1 MNSGSGLPPRVR
13 IVAAPIEPTRGRQ
26 RKTTLARYGSAF
38 KKRALAR
45 LQAPENASIEA
56 VAVSIGV
63 QPETLAHWR
72 DEAAAGKGEEA
83 NWTAAARLDAVLVTA
98 AMDEAARSAWCRSN
112 GVHLQ
117 ELDTWRKAALDALG
131 ERKPASAPASR
142 PASQSKQDRRRIQE
156 LERDLRRK
164 NAALAE
170 TTALLVLSKKLEA
183 IFPKG
188 EDE

>member
-1 MNSGSGLPPRVR
+1 
-13 IVAAPIEPTRGRQ
+13 
-26 RKTTLARYGSAF
+26 
-38 KKRALAR
+38 
-45 LQAPENASIEA
+45 LQPPENASIEA

-63 QPETLAHWR
+63 QPETLARWQE
-72 DEAAAGKGEEA
+72 EAAAGKGEEVS
-83 NWTAAARLDAVLVTA
+83 WTAAARLDAVLATA
-98 AMDEAARSAWCRSN
+98 AMDEAAKSAWCRTN
-112 GVHLQ
+112 GVHLH

-131 ERKPASAPASR
+131 EPKPASAPASR
-142 PASQSKQDRRRIQE
+142 PPSQSKQDRRRIQE

-183 IFPKG
+183 IFQKG